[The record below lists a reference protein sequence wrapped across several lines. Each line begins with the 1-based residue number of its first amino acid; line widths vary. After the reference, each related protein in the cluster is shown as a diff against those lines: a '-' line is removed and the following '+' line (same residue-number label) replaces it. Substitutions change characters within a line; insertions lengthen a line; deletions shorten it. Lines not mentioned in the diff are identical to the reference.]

1 MRRNFEGT
9 DKGKRVVADDGS
21 AVGTIVR
28 TNGDSA
34 RVLLDPSRS
43 RRSGRAGPAAEG
55 DSRTTVTIDRQRV
68 AESTNDRVR
77 LAEGAD
83 PTGPRRH
90 A

>member
-1 MRRNFEGT
+1 MRRKFEGT
-9 DKGKRVVADDGS
+9 DRGKRVVADDGS

-28 TNGDSA
+28 TNGDRA

-43 RRSGRAGPAAEG
+43 GQSDPTAESG
-55 DSRTTVTIDRQRV
+55 SRTTVTIDRRRV

-77 LAEGAD
+77 LVEDAD
-83 PTGPRRH
+83 PTEARGR